1 MKRRSEKYY
10 EKKLIKKIGIE
21 TINERE
27 VYQNDITMHYFAK
40 EPKVRNTK
48 NRLMILQRDKSLLM
62 LTIQKITKIN

>member
-27 VYQNDITMHYFAK
+27 VYQNVTMHYFAK

-48 NRLMILQRDKSLLM
+48 NRLIILLRDKSLLM